1 MNMLAILA
9 AAAVVAVLF
18 ILMRNKVTKGSS
30 CCGEHESPVERIRA
44 DDPDPAHY
52 PYHYRLFVEG
62 MVCANCAKR
71 VENAFLGTGEMLAN
85 VDLGRKEVDL
95 LSKRELDRRGAA
107 GIVDRAG
114 YTLTEF
120 EKRGGESE
128 KSL

>member
-30 CCGEHESPVERIRA
+30 CCDEHESPVERIRA
-44 DDPDPAHY
+44 DDLDPAHY
-52 PYHYRLFVEG
+52 PYHYRLLVEG

-85 VDLGRKEVDL
+85 VDLGKKEVNL
-95 LSKRELDRRGAA
+95 LSKRDLDRFEAA

-114 YTLTEF
+114 YTLAEF
-120 EKRGGESE
+120 E
-128 KSL
+128 SLNRR